1 MKNSEIRIQNSV
13 KAAALACALTCIL
26 SLNSEFRI
34 LNSAQAATPIVT
46 DSRIKT
52 FVYNENEVFNIV
64 THYGYQSNIELGPSE
79 SVQTLSIGDRVGWQ
93 IIPSGRRIFIR
104 AMEEGA
110 HTNMTVV
117 TNKRAYQFDIR
128 EAGRAALMSGEQLV
142 YVVRF
147 YYPDEPGFQPPQ
159 PVVSAAAM
167 MPPPAPVASAPLMS
181 APAAAQAVPAPA
193 PMNYNYTFS
202 GPAVIAPTKI
212 YDDGRATYFKFPA
225 AGAQPQVAVITA
237 SGAEMPVP
245 SRVTPEGMTVVG
257 VVAPRFLLKSGSSR
271 VVVYNENAPGA

>member
-1 MKNSEIRIQNSV
+1 MKHGL
-13 KAAALACALTCIL
+13 ALFLL
-26 SLNSEFRI
+26 SLTPI
-34 LNSAQAATPIVT
+34 LYPLPSQSATPIVT

-93 IIPSGRRIFIR
+93 IIPAGRRIFIR

-128 EAGRAALMSGEQLV
+128 EAGRAALLSGEQLV

-167 MPPPAPVASAPLMS
+167 MPPPAPAPVAAVPAPSL
-181 APAAAQAVPAPA
+181 AQAVPTPAPA

-212 YDDGRATYFKFPA
+212 YDDGRATYFKFPSA
-225 AGAQPQVAVITA
+225 SARPQVAVITA

-245 SRVTPEGMTVVG
+245 SSVTPEGMTVVG